1 MAILFQV
8 HGGEYVRP
16 RPTVIEIISI
26 LITWITRGKIKLTPA
41 AQYYKRAGQAWR
53 EHSQRIQ
60 EQLNSE
66 HYGK

>member
-1 MAILFQV
+1 MAILFQA

-16 RPTVIEIISI
+16 RPTVIEFISI
-26 LITWITRGKIKLTPA
+26 LVTWITQGKVKPTPA
-41 AQYYKRAGQAWR
+41 AQYYKRASQAWR

-66 HYGK
+66 HYEK